1 MEDDVG
7 GEVADVVFL
16 ADEVVFYFQY
26 FAKGDFR
33 YNSGGGAGGQSH
45 KGDEGGVQGCCR
57 VHGGRVNGD
66 EEVEVVDGI
75 EKFLDVSLCGEVYDV
90 VTTYFTDVSALF
102 WGVLLVAE
110 GEYIKTLVI

>member
-33 YNSGGGAGGQSH
+33 YNSGGGAGGP
-45 KGDEGGVQGCCR
+45 GDYPLPE
-57 VHGGRVNGD
+57 
-66 EEVEVVDGI
+66 
-75 EKFLDVSLCGEVYDV
+75 
-90 VTTYFTDVSALF
+90 
-102 WGVLLVAE
+102 
-110 GEYIKTLVI
+110 